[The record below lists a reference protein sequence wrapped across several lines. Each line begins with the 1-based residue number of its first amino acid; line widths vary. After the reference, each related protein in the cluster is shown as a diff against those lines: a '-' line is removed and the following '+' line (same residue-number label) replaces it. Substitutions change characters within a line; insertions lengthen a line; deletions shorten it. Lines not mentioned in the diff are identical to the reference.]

1 MPYLVIYIIHVARI
15 LKEIKNDYDERRR
28 NRPSNNATRNNQNNA
43 FSQQV
48 DGDNA
53 YQPLIRQRDR
63 KDNNQDQI
71 NVLENIQCGICL
83 DPFDQDSNSET
94 VQQLSCEQNH
104 VFHSECISVWLAKIG
119 E

>member
-1 MPYLVIYIIHVARI
+1 MFLIIALWR
-15 LKEIKNDYDERRR
+15 LKLYYDARRR

-94 VQQLSCEQNH
+94 VQQLSCE
-104 VFHSECISVWLAKIG
+104 
-119 E
+119 